1 MRWRW
6 LMPRSQKYRDRPMST
21 TIPILHR
28 RHIEA
33 DLIRLFYEELIPR
46 IGKTEAQAVIR
57 EVVRASAIKQAR
69 QFAKSEPNGT
79 SLQSF
84 IDIQKHWT
92 AENALEIEVTRRDP
106 EHIEFNV
113 TRCRYAEMYREMGL
127 GEIGHL
133 LSCNRDGAF
142 SEGYDEKLEF
152 RRTQTIMQG
161 ASHCDFK
168 YRYPVPE
175 KT

>member
-1 MRWRW
+1 
-6 LMPRSQKYRDRPMST
+6 MST

-28 RHIEA
+28 RRIEA
-33 DLIRLFYEELIPR
+33 DLIRLFYDDLLPR
-46 IGKTEAQAVIR
+46 IGKTEAQAVVR
-57 EVVRASAIKQAR
+57 DVVRSSALKQAR
-69 QFAKSEPNGT
+69 EFAESEPGGT

-92 AENALEIEVTRRDP
+92 AENALEIEVITQTT
-106 EHIEFNV
+106 ETYAFNV

-142 SEGYDEKLEF
+142 SEGYDENLEF

-161 ASHCDFK
+161 ASHCDF
-168 YRYPVPE
+168 RYHYKKPA
-175 KT
+175 TA